1 MSPAPINFSSTDTT
15 PHSPLHFASFNA
27 DATIPSGSTARG
39 KSRPRLTKL
48 RKQSAAQNARS
59 RTRTVDDEVSGSG
72 FGFNPFRSDQV
83 SDNFKGVE
91 SDSGSFVFSA
101 RKVDSDSV
109 RDLNSEQKET
119 EVRKS
124 GGVEFVF
131 SAKEIDSKSN
141 LVLDR
146 EDKNCEIKTSN
157 SEGEK
162 GKVNFTGFVFGAG
175 RNDLHSSFNIEK
187 GKSSVPVGNFGVDDG
202 NERECKTEFVFG
214 DKHRDIKMSSFNV
227 EKKESVDSM
236 RNLNNGSG
244 VFRAV
249 TETNSS
255 FDKDAD
261 KCGNLGNDVKSKSG
275 KGSTNGFTATFNDI
289 SGSKLVDEINKLNI
303 NHPEGVRIARDF
315 TKSGVSSS
323 NGFVFGGSD
332 KVSNVNSGTNT
343 SGENLYTNVDFENIG
358 RQYAKAGRTDDVQ
371 NGTACGIAQDATGI
385 PCSKTSTS
393 QGGIRDFQC
402 GKIPEFHVSEDAQAN
417 GAEESCTDFKPP
429 AWDPSCF
436 KDNLFCNLNKKF
448 ESTRKSKPSKEK
460 GSNFLRRKSKSHSL
474 NKKQTRIDH
483 LPNENSSLETP
494 ESSGGLSPMDFSP
507 YQETAADD
515 QDLKAS
521 EELNVLHPSLHP
533 SIPTDYKD
541 DLTSNSEKKKAE
553 YHFVNGLGDSKEKDF
568 AFSAGSTVEG
578 TSSLYKRKQKKFR
591 RKIGCG
597 KPASSVQFSSIT
609 TPNVSSLSDVT
620 DKSQMN
626 DQLAEGGDTSV
637 ATIEAACYQWRLRG
651 NRAHK
656 AKDLSKAEE
665 FYTKGIDSVPSS
677 ERSGCCS
684 KPLLLCYS
692 NRAATRISLG
702 RIREALEDCMMA
714 TSLDPAFLKVQMRT
728 ANCHLLLGEFENA
741 QQCYNKCLESGKVV
755 CLDRRVIV
763 EAAEGLQ
770 KAQEVVKCMND
781 AAELL
786 KERTSDAAGSALEL
800 LTKALSKSLYSERLL
815 QMKAEALYLLQKYDA
830 AIQLCEQSLKLA
842 EKNFASANNSNNST
856 HDSYSSVK
864 LWRWALISK
873 CYFRLGRLDASL
885 NIIEKLR
892 QTASVNDKCVIDNSE
907 DLMSLAATIHELL
920 DHRRAGNENFKLGK
934 YAAAVEN
941 YTAALSSNIKS
952 RPFAAICFG
961 NRAAAHQ
968 ASGQLADAIA
978 DCSMAMAL
986 DGNYAK
992 AISRRA
998 TLHEMVRDYE
1008 QAACD
1013 LRRLI
1018 SVLGSQSNE
1027 KAKHSDSPNG
1037 STSGKESR
1045 QAQQRTPIEM
1055 NSLALGALIPTI
1067 VLLLHPHN
1075 MMLLSNTPLST
1086 CSQCFLLVP
1095 GVRGR
1100 KTSPVPFSQE
1110 LGSIVASSGDPFSK
1124 GIKPADTAADIK
1136 KAYHK
1141 AALRHHP
1148 DKAGQLLARS
1158 EVGDEGHVWK
1168 EISQEVHKD
1177 ADRLFKMIGEAYAVL
1192 SDTAK
1197 VRSEYD
1203 MEEDIRKAYKHS
1215 NGGSAGR
1222 RSSDVYGNG
1231 RSSDGYRSAYDRT
1244 SNRRYGHHW
1253 RTYGDSYSR

>member
-1 MSPAPINFSSTDTT
+1 MSPAAMNFSSDTT
-15 PHSPLHFASFNA
+15 PHSPLRFTPFNA
-27 DATIPSGSTARG
+27 DATTPSGSTARG

-59 RTRTVDDEVSGSG
+59 RSRTQIDDEVSGSG

-91 SDSGSFVFSA
+91 SDAGSFVFSA
-101 RKVDSDSV
+101 RKIDSDSV

-141 LVLDR
+141 SVLDGEEKSSER
-146 EDKNCEIKTSN
+146 KTLN

-187 GKSSVPVGNFGVDDG
+187 GKSSVPVGNSVVHVRK
-202 NERECKTEFVFG
+202 ERECKTEFVFG
-214 DKHRDIKMSSFNV
+214 DKHRDIKMPSFNA

-236 RNLNNGSG
+236 RNSVNGSG
-244 VFRAV
+244 VFHAA

-275 KGSTNGFTATFNDI
+275 KGSTNGFSATFNNIYDN
-289 SGSKLVDEINKLNI
+289 KLVDEIKKLNI
-303 NHPEGVRIARDF
+303 NHPEGVHIARDS

-332 KVSNVNSGTNT
+332 TVSSVSSGTNT
-343 SGENLYTNVDFENIG
+343 SGEQLYTNVDFENIG

-402 GKIPEFHVSEDAQAN
+402 GKIPEFHVSEDAQVN
-417 GAEESCTDFKPP
+417 GAEESCTDFKPT

-436 KDNLFCNLNKKF
+436 KDNLFSNLHKTF
-448 ESTRKSKPSKEK
+448 ESTHKSKSSKEK
-460 GSNFLRRKSKSHSL
+460 GSNFLRRKSKPHSL
-474 NKKQTRIDH
+474 NKKQTRIDN
-483 LPNENSSLETP
+483 LPKENSSLETP
-494 ESSGGLSPMDFSP
+494 ESSGGFSPMDFSP
-507 YQETAADD
+507 YQETAVDV

-521 EELNVLHPSLHP
+521 EELNALHP
-533 SIPTDYKD
+533 SISTDYKD
-541 DLTSNSEKKKAE
+541 DLTSNSEKKKADIF
-553 YHFVNGLGDSKEKDF
+553 HFVDGLGDSKEKDF
-568 AFSAGSTVEG
+568 AFSAGSTVES
-578 TSSLYKRKQKKFR
+578 TSSLYKRKQKKKFR
-591 RKIGCG
+591 RKMGLVSPNVNR
-597 KPASSVQFSSIT
+597 KPVSSVQFSPLT
-609 TPNVSSLSDVT
+609 TANVSSLSDVT

-626 DQLAEGGDTSV
+626 DQLAEGGDTSL

-677 ERSGCCS
+677 ERSGCYI

-714 TSLDPAFLKVQMRT
+714 TSLDPTFLKVQMRT

-842 EKNFASANNSNNST
+842 EKNFASGNSANNSNNST

-864 LWRWALISK
+864 LWRWSLISK

-892 QTASVNDKCVIDNSE
+892 QTASVNDKCVIDNIE
-907 DLMSLAATIHELL
+907 DLLSLAATIHELL

-968 ASGQLADAIA
+968 ASGQIADAIA

-998 TLHEMVRDYE
+998 TLHEMVRDYA

-1037 STSGKESR
+1037 SPGGKESR
-1045 QAQQRTPIEM
+1045 QAQQR
-1055 NSLALGALIPTI
+1055 
-1067 VLLLHPHN
+1067 LLTVEDQAK
-1075 MMLLSNTPLST
+1075 MGTPLD
-1086 CSQCFLLVP
+1086 FYLI
-1095 GVRGR
+1095 
-1100 KTSPVPFSQE
+1100 
-1110 LGSIVASSGDPFSK
+1110 LGIM
-1124 GIKPADTAADIK
+1124 PADTAADIK

-1158 EVGDEGHVWK
+1158 EVGDEGRVWK

-1197 VRSEYD
+1197 RSEYD
-1203 MEEDIRKAYKHS
+1203 MEEDIRKAYKQS
-1215 NGGSAGR
+1215 NGGGASR

-1231 RSSDGYRSAYDRT
+1231 RSSDGYRSSYDRT
-1244 SNRRYGHHW
+1244 SNRRYGYHW
-1253 RTYGDSYSR
+1253 RTYGDSYSRW

>member
-1 MSPAPINFSSTDTT
+1 MSPAAMNFSSSDTT
-15 PHSPLHFASFNA
+15 PHSPLHFAPFNA
-27 DATIPSGSTARG
+27 DATIPVGSTARG

-48 RKQSAAQNARS
+48 RKQSATQNARS
-59 RTRTVDDEVSGSG
+59 RTRTADAVDDEVSGSGSG

-91 SDSGSFVFSA
+91 TDSGSFVFSA
-101 RKVDSDSV
+101 RKIDSDSV
-109 RDLNSEQKET
+109 RDLNSEQKES

-141 LVLDR
+141 SILDG
-146 EDKNCEIKTSN
+146 EKKNSERNTSN

-187 GKSSVPVGNFGVDDG
+187 GKSSVPDG
-202 NERECKTEFVFG
+202 KERECKTEFVFG
-214 DKHRDIKMSSFNV
+214 DKQHIDIKMSSFNV

-236 RNLNNGSG
+236 RNSNNGSG
-244 VFRAV
+244 VFHAA

-289 SGSKLVDEINKLNI
+289 SGSKLVDEIKKLNI
-303 NHPEGVRIARDF
+303 NHPEGVRIARDS

-332 KVSNVNSGTNT
+332 KVSSVSSGTNT
-343 SGENLYTNVDFENIG
+343 SGEQLYTNVDFENIG
-358 RQYAKAGRTDDVQ
+358 RQYAKAGRKDDVK

-393 QGGIRDFQC
+393 QGRIGDFQC
-402 GKIPEFHVSEDAQAN
+402 GKIPEFHVSEDAQVN

-448 ESTRKSKPSKEK
+448 ESTHKTKPSKDK

-483 LPNENSSLETP
+483 LPKENSSLETP
-494 ESSGGLSPMDFSP
+494 ESSGGFSPMDFSP

-521 EELNVLHPSLHP
+521 EELNVLHPSL

-541 DLTSNSEKKKAE
+541 DLTSNSEKKKADIF
-553 YHFVNGLGDSKEKDF
+553 HFVNGLGDSKEKDF

-591 RKIGCG
+591 RKMGCG
-597 KPASSVQFSSIT
+597 KPVSSAQFSPIT

-626 DQLAEGGDTSV
+626 DQLTEGGDTSL

-702 RIREALEDCMMA
+702 RIREALEDCMRA
-714 TSLDPAFLKVQMRT
+714 TSLDPTFLKVQMRT

-786 KERTSDAAGSALEL
+786 KQRTSDAAGSALEL

-842 EKNFASANNSNNST
+842 EKNFASPNSANNSNNST

-864 LWRWALISK
+864 LWRWSLISK

-892 QTASVNDKCVIDNSE
+892 QTASVNDKCVIDNNE
-907 DLMSLAATIHELL
+907 DLLSLAATIHELL
-920 DHRRAGNENFKLGK
+920 DHRKAGNENFKLQK

-968 ASGQLADAIA
+968 ASGQIADAIA

-1037 STSGKESR
+1037 STGGKESR
-1045 QAQQRTPIEM
+1045 QAQQR
-1055 NSLALGALIPTI
+1055 
-1067 VLLLHPHN
+1067 LLTVEDQAK
-1075 MMLLSNTPLST
+1075 MGTPLD
-1086 CSQCFLLVP
+1086 FYLIL
-1095 GVRGR
+1095 
-1100 KTSPVPFSQE
+1100 
-1110 LGSIVASSGDPFSK
+1110 

-1197 VRSEYD
+1197 RSEYD
-1203 MEEDIRKAYKHS
+1203 MEENIRKTYKQS

-1244 SNRRYGHHW
+1244 SNRRYGYHW
-1253 RTYGDSYSR
+1253 RTYGDSYSRW